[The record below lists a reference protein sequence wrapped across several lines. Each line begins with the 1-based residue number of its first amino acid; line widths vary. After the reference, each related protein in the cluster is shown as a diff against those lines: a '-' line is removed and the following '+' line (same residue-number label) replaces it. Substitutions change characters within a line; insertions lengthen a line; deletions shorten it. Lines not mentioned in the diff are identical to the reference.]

1 MGHPDLLVGLANGDD
16 AAVWRRPNG
25 RALIATVD
33 FFTPVVDD
41 ARTWGRIAAANS
53 ASDVYAMGGTPLF
66 ALNVVAWPKD
76 ELPMSLLGEVMEGAA
91 DIARIGGWPVVGGHS
106 IDGAE
111 PLFGQVFIGEVEEA
125 DMMTNVGAKVGDT
138 LVLTKALG
146 TGLIATAVKRLDPS
160 AITPGGHFADAYEAA
175 VTSMSTLNAAAAAAA
190 RTAGARCATDVTGF
204 GLVGHLHKLLKGSG
218 VAADIDFASLP
229 VLPGVNELIAAH
241 MAPGGTGRNLD
252 FVGAALHD
260 ATDAQR
266 TLLGDPQT
274 SGGLL
279 VCVPASSTL
288 DLPGAV
294 VIGHVVPGDPGRIT
308 IR

>member
-76 ELPMSLLGEVMEGAA
+76 ELPMSLLADVMEGAA

-111 PLFGQVFIGEVEEA
+111 PLFGQVFIGEVEES
-125 DMMTNVGAKVGDT
+125 DLMTNIGAKVGDT
-138 LVLTKALG
+138 LVLTKPLG

-160 AITPGGHFADAYEAA
+160 AIAPGGHFADAYDAA
-175 VTSMSTLNAAAAAAA
+175 VASMGTLNAAAAVAA
-190 RTAGARCATDVTGF
+190 RASGARCATDVTGF

-218 VAADIDFASLP
+218 VAADIDFAALP
-229 VLPGVNELIAAH
+229 VLPGVSELIAAH
-241 MAPGGTGRNLD
+241 MAPGGTGHNLD
-252 FVGAALHD
+252 FVSDALHG

-279 VCVPASSTL
+279 VCVPAGATL
-288 DLPGAV
+288 NIPGAAIIGRV
-294 VIGHVVPGDPGRIT
+294 VAGNPGRIT
-308 IR
+308 VH

>member
-76 ELPMSLLGEVMEGAA
+76 ELPMSLLAEVMEGAA
-91 DIARIGGWPVVGGHS
+91 DVARIGGWPVVGGHS

-138 LVLTKALG
+138 LVLTKPLG

-160 AITPGGHFADAYEAA
+160 AIAPGGHFAEAYEAA
-175 VTSMSTLNAAAAAAA
+175 VTNMSTLNAAAAAAA
-190 RTAGARCATDVTGF
+190 HTSGARCATDVTGF

-229 VLPGVNELIAAH
+229 VLPGVTELIAAH
-241 MAPGGTGRNLD
+241 MAPGGTSRNLD
-252 FVGAALHD
+252 FVGAALHG
-260 ATDAQR
+260 ATDTQR
-266 TLLGDPQT
+266 TLLADPQT

-279 VCVPASSTL
+279 VCVPAGSNL

-294 VIGHVVPGDPGRIT
+294 VIGHVVTGDPGRIT
-308 IR
+308 IH

>member
-76 ELPMSLLGEVMEGAA
+76 ELPTSLLAELMEGAA
-91 DIARIGGWPVVGGHS
+91 DMARIGGWPVVGGHS

-160 AITPGGHFADAYEAA
+160 AIAPGGHFADAYEAA

-190 RTAGARCATDVTGF
+190 RAAGSRCATDVTGF

-218 VAADIDFASLP
+218 VAAEIDFSSLP
-229 VLPGVNELIAAH
+229 VLPGVSELIAAH

-252 FVGAALHD
+252 FVGAALHG
-260 ATDAQR
+260 ATEAQR

-279 VCVPASSTL
+279 LCIPAGSTL
-288 DLPGAV
+288 DLAGAV
-294 VIGHVVPGDPGRIT
+294 VIGHVVAGDPGRIT
-308 IR
+308 IH

>member
-53 ASDVYAMGGTPLF
+53 ASDVYAMGGIPLF

-76 ELPMSLLGEVMEGAA
+76 ELPMALLAEVMEGAA
-91 DIARIGGWPVVGGHS
+91 DMARIGGWPVVGGHS

-111 PLFGQVFIGEVEEA
+111 PLFGQVFIGEVEES
-125 DMMTNVGAKVGDT
+125 DMMTNVGAKAGDT

-146 TGLIATAVKRLDPS
+146 TGLIATMVKRLDP
-160 AITPGGHFADAYEAA
+160 AQIAPGGPFFASYEAA
-175 VTSMSTLNAAAAAAA
+175 VASMSTLNRDASAAAHV
-190 RTAGARCATDVTGF
+190 AGVRCATDVTGF

-218 VAADIDFASLP
+218 VAANIDFDALP
-229 VLPGVNELIAAH
+229 VLPGVGELISAH
-241 MAPGGTGRNLD
+241 MAPGGTSRNLD
-252 FVGAALHD
+252 FVGPALHG
-260 ATDAQR
+260 ATDAQS

-279 VCVPASSTL
+279 VCVPAGSTL

-294 VIGHVVPGDPGRIT
+294 VIGHVTAGEPGRIT
-308 IR
+308 IH

>member
-76 ELPMSLLGEVMEGAA
+76 ELPMSLLAEVMEGAA
-91 DIARIGGWPVVGGHS
+91 DIARLGGWPVVGGHS

-111 PLFGQVFIGEVEEA
+111 PLFGQVFLGEVEEEHL
-125 DMMTNVGAKVGDT
+125 MTNVGANVGDT

-160 AITPGGHFADAYEAA
+160 AIAPGGHFADAYEAA
-175 VTSMSTLNAAAAAAA
+175 VTSMTTLNRDASAAA

-218 VAADIDFASLP
+218 AAADIDFASLP

-252 FVGAALHD
+252 FVGAALQG

-279 VCVPASSTL
+279 VCVPAGTAI

-294 VIGHVVPGDPGRIT
+294 VIGRVVAGAPGHIT
-308 IR
+308 VH

>member
-16 AAVWRRPNG
+16 AAVWRRANG

-53 ASDVYAMGGTPLF
+53 ASDVYAMGGSPLF

-76 ELPMSLLGEVMEGAA
+76 ELPMSLLAEVMEGAA
-91 DIARIGGWPVVGGHS
+91 DIARLGGWPVVGGHS

-111 PLFGQVFIGEVEEA
+111 PLFGQVFLGEVEEEHL
-125 DMMTNVGAKVGDT
+125 MTNVGAKVGDT

-146 TGLIATAVKRLDPS
+146 TGLIATAVKRLDP
-160 AITPGGHFADAYEAA
+160 AQIAPGGPFSASYEAA
-175 VTSMSTLNAAAAAAA
+175 VASMSTLNKAASDAA
-190 RTAGARCATDVTGF
+190 RAAGVRCATDVTGF

-218 VAADIDFASLP
+218 VAATIDFQALP
-229 VLPGVNELIAAH
+229 VLPDVHELIASH

-252 FVGAALHD
+252 FVGTALQGASAAQQ
-260 ATDAQR
+260 A
-266 TLLGDPQT
+266 LLGDPQT

-279 VCVPASSTL
+279 LCVPAGVAI

-294 VIGHVVPGDPGRIT
+294 VIGHVVAGDPGRIT

>member
-91 DIARIGGWPVVGGHS
+91 DVARIGGWPVVGGHS

-111 PLFGQVFIGEVEEA
+111 PLFGQVFLGEVEEEHL
-125 DMMTNVGAKVGDT
+125 MTNLGAKVGDM

-146 TGLIATAVKRLDPS
+146 TGLIATAVKRLDP
-160 AITPGGHFADAYEAA
+160 AQIAPGGAFSMAYEAA
-175 VTSMSTLNAAAAAAA
+175 VASMTTLNRDASEAA
-190 RTAGARCATDVTGF
+190 RAAGVRCATDVTGF
-204 GLVGHLHKLLKGSG
+204 GLAGHLHKLLKGSG
-218 VAADIDFASLP
+218 VAATIDFESLP
-229 VLPGVNELIAAH
+229 VLPGVNDLIAAH

-252 FVGAALHD
+252 FVGAALHG
-260 ATDAQR
+260 ATEAQR

-279 VCVPASSTL
+279 VCLPAGSTL
-288 DLPGAV
+288 ELPGAV
-294 VIGHVVPGDPGRIT
+294 VIGRVVRGEPGHIS